1 MIIKEVSPEWFTA
14 HIAELVI
21 DALIHQNPRERA
33 QHFTNIMDTA
43 RALDL
48 EEQAE
53 EVAQAIAKR
62 EGEPELWE
70 LPEPFEKPVELTG
83 FPVSALPKALSD
95 YLKEVARTVQVYPE
109 MCALPLLSTLSLC
122 VQGKACIQFPGNDH
136 TEPLNIYT
144 LTVAS
149 PGQRKTSCFSCFTAA
164 VDNYVKR
171 YNAIHSVEIQNN
183 KAERA
188 AIEKQINKEICSKN
202 PDMDHIRELNE
213 KLNSMDRLNE
223 LRMNVKDITPEALAW
238 EMFLQNERIGILDD
252 EGGVFDVLGG
262 LYSGGQSNL
271 SIFLEAYDGSMYSII
286 RRTKENIT
294 LNSPLLTIGLMTQPD
309 HFENIMNNR
318 QFSGRGLIQRFL
330 FAFPG
335 SRTGQQK
342 LTTGTIDHDSQVNY
356 IQLINKLL
364 EMPFPAPGEET
375 PAIICDAAAARIL
388 TEYFDMLQAKI
399 RPGGLFENMVEWA
412 AKHFARCMRIAGT
425 LHLCEHSAADELNEQ
440 TAASA
445 ISIAVWAE
453 NHALKALSGEMNDNQ
468 ETRDAKYILSRVK
481 EKRVSELSKSE
492 LLRMCRRLKADEIEA
507 PLELLEDHSMI
518 KREFI
523 NVPKTR
529 KPREIIK
536 FNPLSTS

>member
-1 MIIKEVSPEWFTA
+1 MIIKDVSPEWFA
-14 HIAELVI
+14 IHISELVI
-21 DALIHQNPRERA
+21 DALIHQDPRERA

-48 EEQAE
+48 GEQAE

-70 LPEPFEKPVELTG
+70 LPEPFEKPVELTS
-83 FPVSALPKALSD
+83 FPVSTLPKALSE
-95 YLKEVARTVQVYPE
+95 YLKEVTRTVQVFPE

-149 PGQRKTSCFSCFTAA
+149 PGQRKTSCFSCFTTA

-188 AIEKQINKEICSKN
+188 VIEKQINKEICSKN
-202 PDMDHIRELNE
+202 PNMDHIKELNE

-223 LRMNVKDITPEALAW
+223 LRMNIKDITPEALAW

-252 EGGVFDVLGG
+252 EGGVFDILGG

-271 SIFLEAYDGSMYSII
+271 SIFLEAYDGSPYSII

-294 LNSPLLTIGLMTQPD
+294 LYSPLLTIGLMTQPD
-309 HFENIMNNR
+309 YFEKIMNNK

-342 LTTGTIDHDSQVNY
+342 LTTGTIDHDMNETE
-356 IQLINKLL
+356 NKNRRDLYL
-364 EMPFPAPGEET
+364 
-375 PAIICDAAAARIL
+375 
-388 TEYFDMLQAKI
+388 KI
-399 RPGGLFENMVEWA
+399 RVNREELEAIDRKFRNSGMKSRSEFIRAMIFEGYIVQFSEDKMNELLKLARSISNNVNQIAVRANSSGKVYADDIADIKRGVEELWQPLRY
-412 AKHFARCMRIAGT
+412 FQSLLMT
-425 LHLCEHSAADELNEQ
+425 LHH
-440 TAASA
+440 
-445 ISIAVWAE
+445 
-453 NHALKALSGEMNDNQ
+453 
-468 ETRDAKYILSRVK
+468 
-481 EKRVSELSKSE
+481 
-492 LLRMCRRLKADEIEA
+492 
-507 PLELLEDHSMI
+507 
-518 KREFI
+518 
-523 NVPKTR
+523 
-529 KPREIIK
+529 
-536 FNPLSTS
+536 